1 MNSNE
6 HKQLDQLLKDQLSE
20 GSVPVPDFVWDRI
33 EEELFPKK
41 KRRGFFWWFFGAFCF
56 LSMAVLLGISFSG
69 EKAHSQNISLSHT
82 TVSKTATTSISEDK
96 KPIRNK
102 QPETDPNFHKTKS
115 VSSIKVDKHITKRT
129 KSSDSNSRPDS
140 YRDAHFNQK
149 TSKSILKKHSKSQ
162 TSISIS
168 PGELLS
174 EKTKTDSFPA
184 SIKQQQNHL
193 NKLNV
198 PITDSNPITQ
208 STPEEQVDEAIS
220 EVETKTDSSTR
231 TDLSY
236 EDILALVKR
245 DFSKSPNEWKE
256 PKSNSIFSLGI
267 YGGPSMYNS
276 AVFKDYFTSGQLSNR
291 TFASSGFE
299 LGLQARFKIGNRFQV
314 YAGFAFNQKQTQFN
328 YNLAITEADYFTY
341 VANEEKVPF
350 ENIQDDGANNCFL
363 AKDVHVRYQTQSL
376 LLSLGTSFEFL
387 KIRKFSAAVDLRL
400 SCNVYSSLQ
409 LKEIRVLD
417 IQEPNSE
424 KFSYFQ
430 PGAGL
435 SLNYQL
441 NRRISLGLSPF
452 FSKQFYLKESYSR
465 KLSELVIPVTVSFQF

>member
-1 MNSNE
+1 MENNE
-6 HKQLDQLLKDQLSE
+6 HKKLDRVLKDQLSE
-20 GSVPVPDFVWDRI
+20 GSAHVPDFVWDRI

-56 LSMAVLLGISFSG
+56 LIMAVLLGISLSG
-69 EKAHSQNISLSHT
+69 EKAHSQNISLSHNS
-82 TVSKTATTSISEDK
+82 VSKTATTSVPEDK
-96 KPIRNK
+96 NPIWNK
-102 QPETDPNFHKTKS
+102 QQQETTPNFHKTKS
-115 VSSIKVDKHITKRT
+115 VSSVKADKHITKRT
-129 KSSDSNSRPDS
+129 KSSNSRPDS
-140 YRDAHFNQK
+140 YRDTNFNQK
-149 TSKSILKKHSKSQ
+149 TSKSLSKKHSKSQ
-162 TSISIS
+162 TSTSIS
-168 PGELLS
+168 SGDLS
-174 EKTKTDSFPA
+174 SKKTKIDSLPA
-184 SIKQQQNHL
+184 SIKLQQKHL
-193 NKLNV
+193 NKLNI
-198 PITDSNPITQ
+198 PITDPNPITQ
-208 STPEEQVDEAIS
+208 STLEKHADKAIS
-220 EVETKTDSSTR
+220 EVETKTDSSVKK
-231 TDLSY
+231 DLSY
-236 EDILALVKR
+236 EEILELIKK
-245 DFSKSPNEWKE
+245 DFPESPDELKE
-256 PKSNSIFSLGI
+256 TNSNSIFSLGI
-267 YGGPSMYNS
+267 YGGPSLYNS

-299 LGLQARFKIGNRFQV
+299 LGLQARFKISNRFQV

-328 YNLAITEADYFTY
+328 YSLAITEADYFTY
-341 VANEEKVPF
+341 VANGEKVPF

-363 AKDVHVRYQTQSL
+363 AKDVHVRYQTQSV

-387 KIRKFSAAVDLRL
+387 KIGKFSAAVDLRL

-441 NRRISLGLSPF
+441 NRRISLGLSPL
-452 FSKQFYLKESYSR
+452 FSKQFYIKESYSR